1 MFFRSIALVVFVS
14 TLIAAQESRPAA
26 TQPEIP
32 APVRAYIQKA
42 AAAKQEVIDRTM
54 RAYND
59 AKRDLELAKNGR
71 VGKLPRGYTEQFQK
85 TKDGRDEQVFKNK
98 KVMADRIAIQESWL
112 KDREANLEQAKKLP
126 ARVNLGLPLQH
137 PKPGDMGTADITFRD
152 LTFRVLQVQ
161 DESNMLASIE
171 DKNGYDAEG
180 YVNPIWIRGIS
191 TKGLVD
197 GEAINFK
204 SHFFVVAEPA
214 RYTNSM
220 GSMKTVAC
228 IEYFNLAPWFPTI
241 DAEVA
246 KIIAAP

>member
-1 MFFRSIALVVFVS
+1 MKACFAVVLLALAS
-14 TLIAAQESRPAA
+14 LGAQESRPAA

-32 APVRAYIQKA
+32 APVRAYIAKA
-42 AAAKQEVIDRTM
+42 AAAKQAVIDKTM

-59 AKRDLELAKNGR
+59 ARRDLELAKNGR
-71 VGKLPRGYTEQFQK
+71 VGKLPRGYTEQMQK

-98 KVMADRIAIQESWL
+98 KAMADRIAIQERWL
-112 KDREANLEQAKKLP
+112 KDREANLDQANKMP
-126 ARVNLGLPLQH
+126 ARVTLTLPLQH
-137 PKPGDMGTADITFRD
+137 PKPGDMGYADDKFRD

-161 DESNMLASIE
+161 DDSNMLASIE

-204 SHFFVVAEPA
+204 SHFFVVADPA

-246 KIIAAP
+246 KIIANP